1 MAVMHMFRYVGAHA
15 TVPCRESGLE
25 DSAFL
30 SWDPLYTDPAP
41 VEFSHSLMQVFLS
54 YALRCIYPSLLA
66 YRHTFFYCSSEMALV
81 RSTHI

>member
-54 YALRCIYPSLLA
+54 YALRCIYPSMLA
-66 YRHTFFYCSSEMALV
+66 YRHTL
-81 RSTHI
+81 